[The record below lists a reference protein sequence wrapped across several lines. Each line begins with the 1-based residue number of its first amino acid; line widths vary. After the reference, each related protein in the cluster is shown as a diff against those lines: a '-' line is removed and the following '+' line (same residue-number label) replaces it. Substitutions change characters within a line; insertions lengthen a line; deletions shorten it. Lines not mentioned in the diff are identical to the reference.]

1 MEKTLEQQ
9 SENCLKVV
17 LFGPEST
24 GKTTLAMALAT
35 HYRTKWVPEY
45 MRTYLQKKWDESK
58 LICTI
63 EDLLPIAT
71 GQMLSE
77 NILSDLANEV
87 LFCDTNLLEVKV
99 YSEYY
104 FDGLCP
110 PEIEMAALLNNYDL
124 YFLTYIDTPWEE
136 DDLRDRQ
143 YDRST
148 LFRMFEK
155 ELVKLNLPH
164 KILKGNNNT
173 RLQAAI
179 EVVDSLLLDKNANK

>member
-9 SENCLKVV
+9 PTNCIKVA

-24 GKTTLAMALAT
+24 GKTTLAMALAS
-35 HYRTKWVPEY
+35 HYKTKWVPEY
-45 MRTYLQKKWDESK
+45 MRTYLQKKWNDSK
-58 LICTI
+58 QICTKD
-63 EDLLPIAT
+63 DLLPIAT

-77 NILSDLANEV
+77 NKLSDLANEV
-87 LFCDTNLLEVKV
+87 VFCDTNLLEIKV

-104 FDGLCP
+104 FDGFCP
-110 PEIEMAALLNNYDL
+110 SEIEMAARLNYYDL
-124 YFLTYIDTPWEE
+124 YFLTYIDTPWED

-155 ELVKLNLPH
+155 ELIRYNLPH
-164 KILKGNNNT
+164 EILKDDNDA
-173 RLQAAI
+173 RLKSAI
-179 EVVDSLLLDKNANK
+179 EAVDRLLLDKNANK